1 MITVFIGDDGKKH
14 KLVTQQYE
22 IGTYCIVDSD
32 PAQQL
37 GVESEES
44 QIHKTIR
51 ELYKYIE
58 EESTKLN

>member
-22 IGTYCIVDSD
+22 MGTYCIVDSD
-32 PAQQL
+32 PAQQF
-37 GVESEES
+37 GIAAEEPE
-44 QIHKTIR
+44 IHKKVR
-51 ELYKYIE
+51 EQYKWIE